1 MLLYGNHWNGVCCCV
16 IVIWLRSSFYWIGKR
31 VTLIAK
37 VKVCLPSNTRKGHID
52 LKTILKLIE
61 AFVCWCQGHN
71 KKSLSNLSDTTKIAF
86 CVPIMSFFFMVMWE
100 DMLEWFRKDIF
111 FWVLW
116 LNSVFTLAQS
126 IQLDTM
132 KLHRILWGGVRFH
145 LLLCYY
151 IALWGI
157 TEVMTFDIVFSS
169 SSLLHATLHVI
180 INFHCFANFPFHLIE
195 TYHHKRLG
203 LFREKKRPHKKNP
216 RWANS
221 FEPLKV

>member
-1 MLLYGNHWNGVCCCV
+1 MPRLKFACLV
-16 IVIWLRSSFYWIGKR
+16 IH
-31 VTLIAK
+31 
-37 VKVCLPSNTRKGHID
+37 TRKGHID

-61 AFVCWCQGHN
+61 AFVGCQGHN
-71 KKSLSNLSDTTKIAF
+71 KKSLSK
-86 CVPIMSFFFMVMWE
+86 SFRYNKNSFLCSHYVFLLYGHVGGYAWVVQK
-100 DMLEWFRKDIF
+100 RYI

-116 LNSVFTLAQS
+116 LNSVFSLAQS

-203 LFREKKRPHKKNP
+203 LFRVKRPHKKSEKSKLFWTFESLKDKVHLSLSKLCTVVLGGPSLLAFIPNLP
-216 RWANS
+216 VRRW
-221 FEPLKV
+221 

>member
-1 MLLYGNHWNGVCCCV
+1 MPRLKFACLVIQEKVILTSKLSWN
-16 IVIWLRSSFYWIGKR
+16 W
-31 VTLIAK
+31 
-37 VKVCLPSNTRKGHID
+37 
-52 LKTILKLIE
+52 LKLLCVDVKGITKR
-61 AFVCWCQGHN
+61 AFQ
-71 KKSLSNLSDTTKIAF
+71 NLSDTTKIAF

-116 LNSVFTLAQS
+116 LNSVFSLAQS

-203 LFREKKRPHKKNP
+203 LFREKKRPHKKSQMSKFF
-216 RWANS
+216 WTLESLKDKVHLKSFQTNS
-221 FEPLKV
+221 VLYWEVQVS